1 MPCLEFPYRTTLAG
15 ISQSNGGLCRAYLL
29 KEQLRQ
35 VFACRDVGT
44 ARTLPVLRPPIPT
57 YGC

>member
-1 MPCLEFPYRTTLAG
+1 VPCLEFPYRTTLAG

-35 VFACRDVGT
+35 VFACRDAGT
-44 ARTLPVLRPPIPT
+44 TRTLLA
-57 YGC
+57 G